1 MYKPMLNM
9 LKRHVQGFT
18 YLLSHPLQLKRLI
31 IREARYGQRNRNRR
45 NWVQWQK
52 YATELSAA
60 SHSSA
65 TAYARPLNVARI
77 KTISGMVSRL
87 GNGLRVLDVGCGDGV
102 ISEPISR
109 MGNHVTS
116 VDLPTIAILAH
127 RRRVSSVVASDA
139 EHLAFAANSFDVVL
153 ASEVVEHLW
162 NPHSFFDEVYRVLRA
177 KGHLI
182 IETPEGR
189 ESLRYDDH
197 KHYFTVERLKQMLG
211 TRFNICEV
219 KRLEPKL
226 GAPTPT
232 IILLLRKINELKET
246 NSE

>member
-1 MYKPMLNM
+1 MM
-9 LKRHVQGFT
+9 QA
-18 YLLSHPLQLKRLI
+18 HP
-31 IREARYGQRNRNRR
+31 
-45 NWVQWQK
+45 
-52 YATELSAA
+52 AA
-60 SHSSA
+60 LRASS
-65 TAYARPLNVARI
+65 LNVARI

-102 ISEPISR
+102 ISKPIWK

-116 VDLPTIAILAH
+116 IELPTIATLAKKCQ
-127 RRRVSSVVASDA
+127 VPSVVAGDA
-139 EHLAFAANSFDVVL
+139 EQLAFAANSFDVVL

-211 TRFNICEV
+211 ARFTLREV
-219 KRLEPKL
+219 KRLKTIL

-232 IILLLRKINELKET
+232 IILLLRKIKDNKKIS
-246 NSE
+246 NSALACP